1 MTTRHDTR
9 RGRSEGAARER
20 LVQTA
25 YRLFQRNALNTVGVD
40 RIVAEAEVAKMTLY
54 RHFASKDDLAVA
66 VLAHHEEEWIAGW
79 LEQVIAEA
87 GPAPGDRVL
96 ALFDAFDEWFRR
108 DDYNGCLFTRALLE
122 ADARP
127 VRGAAAA
134 GLASVRTVIR
144 ELAEAAGARD
154 PDRLALQIQLLL
166 LGSTVV
172 AVSGQ
177 LAAARHARDAAG
189 LLLAREGIPTRS

>member
-20 LVQTA
+20 LVRTA

-40 RIVAEAEVAKMTLY
+40 RIVAEAEVAKTTLY
-54 RHFASKDDLAVA
+54 RHFASKDDLTVA

-79 LEQVIAEA
+79 LEQVVAEA
-87 GPAPGDRVL
+87 GPTPGDQVL

-127 VRGAAAA
+127 VQGAAAA
-134 GLASVRTVIR
+134 GLASVRTVVR
-144 ELAEAAGARD
+144 KLAEAGGARD
-154 PDRLALQIQLLL
+154 PDLFALQIQLLL
-166 LGSTVV
+166 LGSTIL
-172 AVSGQ
+172 AVSGE
-177 LAAARHARDAAG
+177 LDAARHARNAAG
-189 LLLAREGIPTRS
+189 LLLAREGIPRS